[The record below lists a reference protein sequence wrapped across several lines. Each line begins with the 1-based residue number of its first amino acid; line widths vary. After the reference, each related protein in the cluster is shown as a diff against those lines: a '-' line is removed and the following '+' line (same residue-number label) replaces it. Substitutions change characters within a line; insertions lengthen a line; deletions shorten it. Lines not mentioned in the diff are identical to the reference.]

1 MIIYDNKGTVL
12 LDIDVDDTSMRYKA
26 IKGENSLT
34 LKFSLAEHIEVPL
47 GSFCEFKGETYIL
60 MLPEDLTMN
69 HRSAFEYT
77 LVMHSEDAK
86 AKRYMFV
93 NPVDGRL
100 RFPLTAKPKEHL
112 QMFVD
117 NMNMRDSGWEVGEC
131 VDHVEVELSYNH
143 NYCMDAL
150 VQLADKLDIDYWFE
164 GKTVNLGKLE
174 KNKNNPLSLSYGGDG
189 IGLKA
194 NIKRQNYND
203 ALPIEV
209 LYVQGSSEN
218 IDPSK
223 YKVDDKPVS
232 ELHLP
237 LDYTIGYDGV
247 HFDDEDGYDSS
258 KARLYKTDSHG
269 LSVRRADKDVVNHSE
284 DSLDCSDITATRE
297 EKVEGVWHVD
307 REKHFFDIAFYSD
320 VDYSLYQIGGENP
333 TIIFQKGML
342 AGKEF
347 DIATDKSGKILFR
360 DEQGMWRMEIVPQEI
375 DGITMPDVESG
386 FVPVE
391 GDTFKFFGIQ
401 LPEQYL
407 SDAEMEMLRYAVK
420 HLYVNE
426 DVQYT
431 ISGELDEIYAKRN
444 WDSIRDKISLGS
456 YISFSDKSFQDEP
469 LLIRITGIKEYVN
482 KPYSPIL
489 EISNAAVAGSLI
501 GSITRLE
508 NDEVKTEQ
516 MFRDAISYSRRRFSS
531 AQETI
536 SMLQGAVENFSEGIN
551 PVTVQTMAMLIG
563 DESLQFKFT
572 SPAGTLPTKP
582 AISYDS
588 AAKTLKIARSYRIWH
603 MTLGIDS
610 VTSPGGRS
618 DDDYLKWT
626 MPTWNSGVLDDAS
639 KSYYLYARVATDD
652 TTGDYVLSES
662 AISME
667 SDQDYYH
674 LLVGVLNREY
684 DGTREFVSLYGFTE
698 VLPGQ
703 ITTDVIRSADGNAVL
718 DLVNGLLTFGRL
730 VGLSGQ
736 TASEGNNLRIWAGKG
751 ESDKEESP
759 FRVYDDGSVYASL
772 MTLLNGCKIGK
783 SIRIEDDKIV
793 IDMANNNMSM
803 SLFEDGLVA
812 EGYHSATIGG
822 CGGAAVQGF
831 AYGTYRSCPVNTNPI
846 AVQGEAKDG
855 DYAFYSSSGV
865 FAGLRPKTRTITT
878 PMTQSSPN
886 VLTNLDFSVLVNATS
901 GTYHVLL
908 PTDPLDGQE
917 YVIESRGAN
926 ISLYSA
932 AIDMWNHYYGKQEN
946 SRTFNGVNSIR
957 LKYYAEA
964 NMWTCTWLDW
974 KQG

>member
-131 VDHVEVELSYNH
+131 VDHVEVVLSYNH

-150 VQLADKLDIDYWFE
+150 VQLADKLDLDYWFE

-407 SDAEMEMLRYAVK
+407 SEAEMEMLRYAVK
-420 HLYVNE
+420 HIYVNE

-482 KPYSPIL
+482 KPYSPML
-489 EISNAAVAGSLI
+489 EISNAAVQGSLI

-508 NDEVKTEQ
+508 NDKVKEEQ
-516 MFRDAISYSRRRFSS
+516 MFKEAISYSKRRFSS
-531 AQETI
+531 AQETLT
-536 SMLQGAVENFSEGIN
+536 MLQSAFNNFSEGIN

-582 AISYDS
+582 SISYDS

-603 MTLGIDS
+603 MTIGIDS

-618 DDDYLKWT
+618 NDDYLKWT

-639 KSYYLYARVATDD
+639 KSYYLYARVAIDD

-667 SDQDYYH
+667 SEQDYYH

-684 DGTREFVSLYGFTE
+684 DGTREFVPLYGFTE

-703 ITTDVIRSADGNAVL
+703 ITTDIIRSADGNAVL

-736 TASEGNNLRIWAGKG
+736 TAADGNNLRIWAGKG
-751 ESDKEESP
+751 DSDKEEAP

-772 MTLLNGCKIGK
+772 MTLLNGCTIGNA
-783 SIRIEDDKIV
+783 IRIEDGKMV
-793 IDMANNNMSM
+793 IDLPDNNAKVTIS
-803 SLFEDGLVA
+803 EDGIMA
-812 EGYHSATIGG
+812 EGYCKATIGH
-822 CGGAAVQGF
+822 CGGAGVQGF
-831 AYGTYRSCPVNTNPI
+831 ANGVDLVCPNVDGG
-846 AVQGEAKDG
+846 VGVHGEASNG
-855 DYAFYSSSGV
+855 GYAFWSTSGKFGGMRPNTRVITQSGDVTSRTFLTEVDFSVMVYLSSGV
-865 FAGLRPKTRTITT
+865 CYLR
-878 PMTQSSPN
+878 
-886 VLTNLDFSVLVNATS
+886 
-901 GTYHVLL
+901 L
-908 PTDPLDGQE
+908 PLAPQDGQE
-917 YVIESRGAN
+917 YHVESHGSTLNIIASQPTWMSKTKSVASAN
-926 ISLYSA
+926 TAFTHDGSGIL
-932 AIDMWNHYYGKQEN
+932 
-946 SRTFNGVNSIR
+946 R
-957 LKYYAEA
+957 LKFY
-964 NMWTCTWLDW
+964 
-974 KQG
+974 KQINQWQCSVM